1 MDHIAYEEAT
11 LWRDNIVEEVTT
23 DEELEQPIVVWKST
37 RSYDKISEVEP
48 EKKEEQPI
56 VVWRSAAK
64 YTTEYDKRV
73 VPKTSKRSKKIGFGS
88 FTVLERDM
96 NSKMMGFA
104 KLSIMMAYR
113 KNKVDPAHIRN

>member
-48 EKKEEQPI
+48 EK
-56 VVWRSAAK
+56 
-64 YTTEYDKRV
+64 
-73 VPKTSKRSKKIGFGS
+73 
-88 FTVLERDM
+88 
-96 NSKMMGFA
+96 
-104 KLSIMMAYR
+104 
-113 KNKVDPAHIRN
+113 